1 MKPAKIIIVG
11 VTLLAVG
18 YLGFSSFNKIKKNRQ
33 IAENIQ
39 SLPVFSF
46 ERQLSGQFSN
56 TNIDAN
62 AERLIINFFNP
73 ECEHCQ
79 YMASQIAKN
88 KEQFSVHQLLLVTT
102 ADSLAVDK
110 FNKTY
115 RLSELPNV
123 VLLRDTHYQ
132 FTPVFGSHIIP
143 SFFVYDN
150 DRSLVKKI
158 TGETKIENLLK

>member
-1 MKPAKIIIVG
+1 MKPVKILIIG
-11 VTLLAVG
+11 ITLLAIG
-18 YLGFSSFNKIKKNRQ
+18 YLGFSSFNKIKKNKQ

-39 SLPVFSF
+39 SLPAFSF

-56 TNIDAN
+56 TNVDAN
-62 AERLIINFFNP
+62 AEKLIINFFNP
-73 ECEHCQ
+73 ECDHCQ
-79 YMASQIAKN
+79 HMAGEITKN
-88 KEQFSVHQLLLVTT
+88 KDVFKSHQLLLVTT
-102 ADSLAVDK
+102 ADSVAVDK

-115 RLSELPNV
+115 RLNELPNL
-123 VLLRDTHYQ
+123 VLLRDTRYQ

-150 DRSLVKKI
+150 DRHLVKKI

>member
-1 MKPAKIIIVG
+1 MKPVKILIVG
-11 VTLLAVG
+11 AALLAVG

-39 SLPVFSF
+39 SLPDFSF
-46 ERQLSGQFSN
+46 ERQLSGQFSKAN
-56 TNIDAN
+56 VDAN
-62 AERLIINFFNP
+62 AEKLIINFFNP

-79 YMASQIAKN
+79 HMAGEINKN
-88 KEQFSVHQLLLVTT
+88 KAAFSKHQLLLVTT
-102 ADSLAVDK
+102 ADSAAVAK
-110 FNKTY
+110 FNATY
-115 RLSELPNV
+115 KLNELPNL
-123 VLLRDTHYQ
+123 VLLRDTRYQ

-150 DRSLVKKI
+150 DRHLVKKI